1 MALLRIA
8 VIQKHGRDRAIQ
20 ERSRRRT

>member
-1 MALLRIA
+1 MALLRTA
-8 VIQKHGRDRAIQ
+8 VIQKHGRDREIQ